1 MTFKKKVD
9 EYSTVK
15 RGRHT
20 TPYFLPIITGL
31 PLISATTR
39 PELINAVFF

>member
-15 RGRHT
+15 GST
-20 TPYFLPIITGL
+20 YNT
-31 PLISATTR
+31 
-39 PELINAVFF
+39 VFFADNYRPTPNINHYPSRVN

>member
-15 RGRHT
+15 RGRHNT
-20 TPYFLPIITGL
+20 
-31 PLISATTR
+31 
-39 PELINAVFF
+39 VFFADNYWPNPNISHYPSRVN